1 MSWPGLRVL
10 WLIGALAT
18 GWSPLGAA
26 HELRLGY
33 LQLDEVASERYS
45 VLWKLPALGDSRLA
59 LRVQLPEQCPAGG
72 AQVVLG
78 DSSLVQRWQI
88 DCPSGLAG
96 KHIRAAGLTEVAA
109 DVLVRISR
117 LDGSQ
122 QSARL
127 SAAQPA
133 FKVSAT
139 PGLLEL
145 LASYLVLGVEH
156 ILSGIDHLFF
166 ILALLLLV
174 SGVRRLVWTVTAFT
188 VAHSITLSLA
198 TLDLLRVPIAPVEAV
213 IALSIV
219 FVAAEVLRQRQGG
232 AGLAMRAPWLVAFA
246 FGLLHGLGFA
256 SALQEVGLP
265 QVGAPLALLAFNL
278 GVESGQLLFIG
289 AALLLRH
296 GFRRLWPQPLQWPR
310 VLLPYVLGSVAM
322 TWVIQRVGAF

>member
-1 MSWPGLRVL
+1 MRWRGLRVL
-10 WLIGALAT
+10 LVIGALAA
-18 GWSPLGAA
+18 GWSQLLAA

-33 LQLDEVASERYS
+33 LQLDEVSSERYS

-59 LRVQLPEQCPAGG
+59 LRLQLSEQCPAGG
-72 AQVVLG
+72 VQVVLG
-78 DSSLVQRWQI
+78 DNSFVQRWQI
-88 DCPSGLAG
+88 DCPTGLAG
-96 KHIRAAGLTEVAA
+96 KNITVAGLTEVSA

-133 FKVSAT
+133 FNVTAT

-145 LASYLVLGVEH
+145 AASYFVLGVEH
-156 ILSGIDHLFF
+156 ILIGIDHLFF
-166 ILALLLLV
+166 VLALLLLV

-198 TLDLLRVPIAPVEAV
+198 TLDLLRVSIAPVEAV

-219 FVAAEVLRQRQGG
+219 FVAAEVVRQRRGG

-265 QVGAPLALLAFNL
+265 QVGIPLALLAFNL
-278 GVESGQLLFIG
+278 GVESGQLLFILVV
-289 AALLLRH
+289 LLLRYV
-296 GFRRLWPQPLQWPR
+296 FRLLWPQTLQWPR
-310 VLLPYVLGSVAM
+310 LLLPYVLGSVAM
-322 TWVIQRVGAF
+322 TWVIQRVVAF

>member
-18 GWSPLGAA
+18 GWSPPGAA

-33 LQLDEVASERYS
+33 LQLDEIASERYS

-96 KHIRAAGLTEVAA
+96 KPISVAGLTEAAA

-145 LASYLVLGVEH
+145 LASYFVLGVEH

-166 ILALLLLV
+166 VLALLLLV

-198 TLDLLRVPIAPVEAV
+198 TLDLLRLPIAPVEAV

-265 QVGAPLALLAFNL
+265 QVGIPLALLAFNL

-322 TWVIQRVGAF
+322 TWVIQRVVAF